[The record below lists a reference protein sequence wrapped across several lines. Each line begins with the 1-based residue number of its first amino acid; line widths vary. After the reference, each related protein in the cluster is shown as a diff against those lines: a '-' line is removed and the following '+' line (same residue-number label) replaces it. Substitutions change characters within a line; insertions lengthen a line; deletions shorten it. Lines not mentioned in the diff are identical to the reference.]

1 MMMMVM
7 IFHVCDVVGCSR
19 LVTAWRAERCGLR
32 TCARRRTLGAWVGA
46 QGFRPVHRPN
56 WPRRSAAYSPA
67 RCGESHRCRRICPSV
82 PRNTRRDHEG
92 ADPHDDDDDDDDETN
107 RTSQAAGGGSQTM
120 QTHQMQKEPQADP
133 ECKLSRQ
140 MFHLGVSA
148 PNHAG

>member
-1 MMMMVM
+1 M
-7 IFHVCDVVGCSR
+7 FATLSGGQGLLQRGELRGADGA
-19 LVTAWRAERCGLR
+19 LVRGG
-32 TCARRRTLGAWVGA
+32 ARSVLGSAPRVSV
-46 QGFRPVHRPN
+46 QFTPN

-67 RCGESHRCRRICPSV
+67 RCGESHRCRRICPSI

-92 ADPHDDDDDDDDETN
+92 TDPHDGDDDETN
-107 RTSQAAGGGSQTM
+107 RTSPAAGGGSQTM

-148 PNHAG
+148 PDHAG